1 MSIQTKYGMFRLR
14 SLPLVE
20 WPSRAEQLSQ
30 SQPKVTGQV
39 GDSFDT
45 LHLSQ
50 AKSPYSEHLKLSM
63 ILICNLYFMLQ
74 MCCPQ

>member
-1 MSIQTKYGMFRLR
+1 MSIQTKYGMFRLQ

-30 SQPKVTGQV
+30 SQPKVTGPV

-50 AKSPYSEHLKLSM
+50 AKSP
-63 ILICNLYFMLQ
+63 LQ
-74 MCCPQ
+74 WTPKIVYDIDL